1 MSALPSIGRAAEVER
16 SDLDLEADA
25 AGALYERHFGRI
37 YGYCLNRLGNREEA
51 EDAAQTTFLNAFRGL
66 RRGVVPDFE
75 SAWLFKIAENV
86 CRERRR
92 AAWRRGR
99 VETIHDFQVS
109 DGLAPA
115 PQRPGD
121 ELVGLSEALAEM
133 PENQRRAILLREWQ
147 GLSYRE
153 ISAQLGV
160 SKAAVETLIFRAR
173 RSLAHKLEQPPAW
186 RRRLASLNSASLLA
200 SLKGLLGGGLAAKTA
215 ATAAALAGAALL
227 AQGPLQ
233 DELGL
238 AAPREG
244 RATAVAAPAVDADA
258 FERLLF
264 AARPGTK
271 KPLPLLAALI
281 TRPSF
286 AETLPGAPDAPPPD
300 ASHTESQG
308 GEPAAP
314 LDARPAGEQHPAA
327 AASAAEQPTGTTGPR
342 PNGGAS
348 GSGALAPVTEDVP
361 EVAPV
366 SDAVGAIED
375 KVDDTVSVPSVE
387 DVSDA
392 LPEKPALPDLPDAP
406 AVPSTP
412 ALPPPPSVPDA
423 PVTVP
428 DVPKLP

>member
-1 MSALPSIGRAAEVER
+1 MSALPSISRAAEVDR
-16 SDLDLEADA
+16 SGLDLEADA
-25 AGALYERHFGRI
+25 ARVLYERHFGRI
-37 YGYCLNRLGNREEA
+37 YGYCLNRLGSREEA

-66 RRGVVPDFE
+66 QRGVVPEFE

-99 VETIHDFQVS
+99 VETIHDFQAN

-115 PQRPGD
+115 PERSDD

-173 RSLAHKLEQPPAW
+173 RSLAQKLEQPPVW
-186 RRRLASLNSASLLA
+186 RKRLASLNSGSLLA
-200 SLKGLLGGGLAAKTA
+200 SVKGLLGGGLAAKTA
-215 ATAAALAGAALL
+215 ATAAALAGAAFL

-238 AAPREG
+238 AAPRAERPG
-244 RATAVAAPAVDADA
+244 SPAVGAPSSDASAA
-258 FERLLF
+258 FGRLLF
-264 AARPGTK
+264 ATRPDAKTPVPLLSALTTIPAPTGG
-271 KPLPLLAALI
+271 PLPLESAPGDKTTAMPEP
-281 TRPSF
+281 RPS
-286 AETLPGAPDAPPPD
+286 ADAPAGTSSSAGSPTSS
-300 ASHTESQG
+300 AS
-308 GEPAAP
+308 
-314 LDARPAGEQHPAA
+314 
-327 AASAAEQPTGTTGPR
+327 TGTAKSGGSSTGTV
-342 PNGGAS
+342 S
-348 GSGALAPVTEDVP
+348 PVTQEVP
-361 EVAPV
+361 QVAPV
-366 SDAVGAIED
+366 NDAVG
-375 KVDDTVSVPSVE
+375 TVEETVKETVPVPSVE

-392 LPEKPALPDLPDAP
+392 LPEAPSLPDVPNAP
-406 AVPSTP
+406 AAPSVPQV
-412 ALPPPPSVPDA
+412 PPPPSIPDV

-428 DVPKLP
+428 DVPTLP